1 MPQPESPSEFQTILE
16 PLVDPGFVVT
26 PYVKDLADY
35 SLTYLKADL
44 PVHFS
49 GSAGTGKS
57 ALALYVA
64 AQLKRPIV
72 MIHGDEEFKTS
83 DLIGAEYGFR
93 LKRMRDQYIHSVTK
107 VEEDVSKRWVDNR
120 LTVACKY
127 GFTLIYDEFTRSR
140 PEANNA
146 LLSVL
151 EEKML
156 DMPAIGG
163 DENYLQVHAD
173 FRVIFTS
180 NPVEYAGVYTAQDAL
195 RNRLVTVNLG
205 HFDQETEI
213 AIVKSRAGISAVDAQ
228 KIVRLVRSFREKGK
242 GIYKYEPTIRESIKI
257 AKAMKVKNL
266 SPSKKDPYFRKICL
280 HILTTEIHPEKG
292 LGQKHGTK
300 MWQFLNELIEEM
312 L

>member
-1 MPQPESPSEFQTILE
+1 MPQPERSSEFKTILE
-16 PLVDPGFVVT
+16 PLVDSGFVVT
-26 PYVKDLADY
+26 PYVKDLSDY

-44 PVHFS
+44 PIHFS

-72 MIHGDEEFKTS
+72 LIHGDEEFKTS

-156 DMPAIGG
+156 DMPAIGS
-163 DENYLQVHAD
+163 DENYLQIHPD

-180 NPVEYAGVYTAQDAL
+180 NPSEYAGVFTAQDAL
-195 RNRLVTVNLG
+195 RNRLVTINLG
-205 HFDQETEI
+205 HFDETTEI
-213 AIVKSRAGISAVDAQ
+213 AIVKSRAGVSVVDAQ
-228 KIVRLVRSFREKGK
+228 KIVKLVRSFREKGK
-242 GIYKYEPTIRESIKI
+242 EIYKYEPTIRETIKI

-266 SPSKKDPYFRKICL
+266 SPSKKDPYFRNICL
-280 HILTTEIHPEKG
+280 HILTTEVHPGKW
-292 LGQKHGTK
+292 LGQKQGTK
-300 MWQFLNELIEEM
+300 MWQFLNELIEET